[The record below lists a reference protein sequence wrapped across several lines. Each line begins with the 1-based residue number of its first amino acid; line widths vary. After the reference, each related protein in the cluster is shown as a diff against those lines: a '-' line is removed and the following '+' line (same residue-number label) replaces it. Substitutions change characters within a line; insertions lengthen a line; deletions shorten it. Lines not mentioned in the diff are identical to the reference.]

1 MNSQF
6 CPACGKEIPPGAA
19 FCPACGARSSSP
31 IPVPLKKPFPFF
43 VAALVFAVSVVVLM
57 VVAGI
62 VFAVFFG
69 KPFGKSASKKE
80 GSPPPAIASAE
91 GAVPGFF
98 QESQDSA
105 AGGEKEKSPAVA
117 PSPEDLLSELCARL
131 SSQLKAGKMPSADV
145 AFRDGVLSLHF
156 PETAASDE
164 VFQSPADLLTP
175 LLLGFGAARDLSFP
189 AEKISVRA
197 VRPDGSSFYSE
208 ASCALV
214 ARYVRKE
221 VSASQFSAS
230 VRSGI
235 APWEPSGQTREE
247 ILASYMNRGQAF
259 VNKDRYD
266 LALPVFRD
274 AHEIDPS
281 YPKLNRALSLCL
293 LQTGDALLAV
303 PFFQAALRDPSDAEG
318 TAPLGILLAEKF
330 YEKKDYTSAKK
341 ICEMALGS
349 TSLPTSQEPGFLKI
363 RCQAAMAQN
372 AFSEAESLAR
382 EFVARFPDSP
392 DAQKLLA
399 QSFLRQNKWKE
410 GGEAVQKSC
419 RMNPD
424 DADSFYWLAEIQSR
438 NKKYREAVQSFRR
451 VREIAEKLGQNPNEE
466 VFVKMSYAC
475 AQSGDMAGCAEVASD
490 GLKIYPDSKDLQT
503 NYKVGYKAK
512 IQNR

>member
-19 FCPACGARSSSP
+19 FCPACGARSSLSPP
-31 IPVPLKKPFPFF
+31 IPGPVKKPFPLF
-43 VAALVFAVSVVVLM
+43 VAALVFAVLAVVLM

-69 KPFGKSASKKE
+69 KSASKKE
-80 GSPPPAIASAE
+80 ASPPPAIASSDSVA
-91 GAVPGFF
+91 PGFF
-98 QESQDSA
+98 QGSQESA

-164 VFQSPADLLTP
+164 VFHSPADLLTP

-197 VRPDGSSFYSE
+197 ARPDGSSFYSE

-221 VSASQFSAS
+221 VSAQQFSAS

-235 APWEPSGQTREE
+235 APWEPAGQTREE

-293 LQTGDALLAV
+293 LQTGDASLAV

-318 TAPLGILLAEKF
+318 TAALGILLAEKF
-330 YEKKDYTSAKK
+330 YEKKDCTSAKK
-341 ICEMALGS
+341 ICETALGS
-349 TSLPTSQEPGFLKI
+349 PSLPTSKVPGFLKI

-438 NKKYREAVQSFRR
+438 NKKYRDAVQSFRR

-512 IQNR
+512 IQKQ